1 MRSLFLCTVL
11 VIMSGSVAARGDS
24 INTLNASQLAA
35 QQLDDCLDHNFT
47 PDRDKPDNKA
57 SSKKRLLDQ
66 CSAERNAA
74 AEACHANTGSPLT
87 ECRKQADARADAL
100 LNLKDAGVQ

>member
-1 MRSLFLCTVL
+1 MRPLFLCTVL

-35 QQLDDCLDHNFT
+35 QHLDDCLDHNFT
-47 PDRDKPDNKA
+47 PDRDKSDKA

-66 CSAERNAA
+66 CTAERDAA

-100 LNLKDAGVQ
+100 LNLKDASVQ